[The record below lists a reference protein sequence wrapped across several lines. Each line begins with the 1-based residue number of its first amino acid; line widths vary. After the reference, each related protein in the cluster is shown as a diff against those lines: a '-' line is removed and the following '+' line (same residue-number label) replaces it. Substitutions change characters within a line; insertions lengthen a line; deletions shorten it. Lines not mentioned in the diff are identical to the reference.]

1 MISML
6 GNGWLIL
13 ARRRSRV
20 GLDNGSMLQQLPSTE
35 VEVKQYS
42 VTLHYFR
49 VRLLYQCFFEYSMHS
64 LMPILVAL
72 RHLLQSFEQRTKC
85 KTNLETMHNLLT
97 THRTVC
103 FDF

>member
-1 MISML
+1 ML

-42 VTLHYFR
+42 DALYYFR
-49 VRLLYQCFFEYSMHS
+49 VRLLYHSFIGYLMHS
-64 LMPILVAL
+64 LTPILVAL
-72 RHLLQSFEQRTKC
+72 CRLLQSFEQ
-85 KTNLETMHNLLT
+85 
-97 THRTVC
+97 
-103 FDF
+103 